1 MAHPL
6 VTQLRFSRS
15 EFRRALENV
24 SSEEASKRLLPVNSI
39 GWMVAHLAW
48 HEHSYWIERA
58 QGKSIIPRLKEL
70 AGYRKPASTPP
81 IDEMWAA
88 WHTVTQAADVY
99 LEILTVEILK
109 SHLVVNEKPLPASV
123 GDMLQRMIYHYWYHI
138 GESQAVRQL
147 LGHKNLPEFVGDI
160 EALAP
165 YTPENV

>member
-1 MAHPL
+1 MTHPL

-24 SSEEASKRLLPVNSI
+24 SVEDASKRLLPMNSI

-58 QGKSIIPRLKEL
+58 QGKSIIPQLKEL
-70 AGYRKPASTPP
+70 AGYRKPASTPA

-99 LEILTVEILK
+99 LETLTVEILQ
-109 SHLVVNEKPLPASV
+109 SHLVVNEKPLPASL

-160 EALAP
+160 EVLAP
-165 YTPENV
+165 YTPENI

>member
-1 MAHPL
+1 MTHPL

-24 SSEEASKRLLPVNSI
+24 SVEDASKRLLPMNSI

-58 QGKSIIPRLKEL
+58 QGKSIIPQLKEL
-70 AGYRKPASTPP
+70 AGYHKPASTPA

-88 WHTVTQAADVY
+88 WRTVTQAADVY
-99 LEILTVEILK
+99 LETLTVEILQ
-109 SHLVVNEKPLPASV
+109 SHLVVNEKPLPASI

-138 GESQAVRQL
+138 GESQAARQL

-160 EALAP
+160 ETLAP
-165 YTPENV
+165 YTPENI